1 MSSLSPLDFSP
12 KDGDNFD
19 DPGGTNKEV
28 SHDNFSHSNLKNEEY
43 FQNLIPRKPRSKRK
57 FKNINELMEITEPIE
72 MLLVDVHNNDM
83 DDDFMDDHDQVFDLT
98 PKKALHGP
106 DATQW
111 EAAMQAKMDALNQNK
126 TWTLVPHPKD

>member
-1 MSSLSPLDFSP
+1 MFCHLHPLLIFPP
-12 KDGDNFD
+12 KVGDNFD
-19 DPGGTNKEV
+19 DPGGTNKKV

-98 PKKALHGP
+98 PEKALHGP
-106 DATQW
+106 DAT
-111 EAAMQAKMDALNQNK
+111 
-126 TWTLVPHPKD
+126 